1 MLPLAIHLSE
11 FPPRKKLAV
20 ELLKMML
27 PTSIGLAMSLAS
39 GVASEPVLVA
49 PVKTRVVVVA
59 LVGAV
64 PAQLAGV
71 LQLTLAPLP
80 DQVKVAADAKEDAL
94 RTAALMMILRLQR
107 RAEPVCFSRRETND
121 FSHSIN
127 RIECLKRLDALTK
140 HPRHSMNA
148 A

>member
-1 MLPLAIHLSE
+1 MSVPLFVLVRLSLWLPLLES
-11 FPPRKKLAV
+11 
-20 ELLKMML
+20 
-27 PTSIGLAMSLAS
+27 TS
-39 GVASEPVLVA
+39 
-49 PVKTRVVVVA
+49 
-59 LVGAV
+59 
-64 PAQLAGV
+64 
-71 LQLTLAPLP
+71 APLSVRTPAP

-94 RTAALMMILRLQR
+94 RIAALMMVLRLQR

-148 A
+148 AHSAFMSF